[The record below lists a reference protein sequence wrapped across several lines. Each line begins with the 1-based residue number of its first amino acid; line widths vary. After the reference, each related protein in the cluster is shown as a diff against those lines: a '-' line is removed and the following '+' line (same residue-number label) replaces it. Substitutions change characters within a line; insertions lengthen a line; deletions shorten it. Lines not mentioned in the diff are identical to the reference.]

1 MSRFRGIIL
10 DVDGTL
16 IDSNDAY
23 AHSRI
28 WALRQF
34 GYTVAYEQVRQWIGM
49 GGDNLLPRVA
59 QLEKESKEGKQIAKG
74 YLEIFK
80 AQYLLHLK
88 PLPGASALVE
98 HLKHSNFRIAV
109 GSATEADVL
118 ETLLDIA
125 QVKDFIEE
133 TVSSK
138 DAANSK
144 PAPDVILVALDRLQL
159 LPEEVIMLGDTPFDI
174 ASATK
179 SGVQTIALRSGG
191 WTGADL
197 SEALAIYDDPA
208 DLSRSDNKL
217 LETIGI
223 KTPQHNGSR
232 ARPPWLCVERQPRP

>member
-1 MSRFRGIIL
+1 MPRFRGIIL

-16 IDSNDAY
+16 IDSNDAH
-23 AHSRI
+23 AHSWV
-28 WALRQF
+28 WALRRF
-34 GYTVAYEQVRQWIGM
+34 GHAVRYDQVRRLIGM

-59 QLEKESKEGKQIAKG
+59 QLEKESQEGTQIAKR

-80 AQYLLHLK
+80 AHYLPHLK

-109 GSATEADVL
+109 GSSAEADVL

-125 QVKDFIEE
+125 QVKDLIEE

-138 DAANSK
+138 DAENSK

-159 LPEEVIMLGDTPFDI
+159 PPEEVIMLGDTPFDI

-179 SGVQTIALRSGG
+179 AGVRTIALRSGG
-191 WTGADL
+191 WTDADL
-197 SEALAIYDDPA
+197 DEALAIYDDPA
-208 DLSRSDNKL
+208 DLLAHYNQSPL
-217 LETIGI
+217 
-223 KTPQHNGSR
+223 
-232 ARPPWLCVERQPRP
+232 VE